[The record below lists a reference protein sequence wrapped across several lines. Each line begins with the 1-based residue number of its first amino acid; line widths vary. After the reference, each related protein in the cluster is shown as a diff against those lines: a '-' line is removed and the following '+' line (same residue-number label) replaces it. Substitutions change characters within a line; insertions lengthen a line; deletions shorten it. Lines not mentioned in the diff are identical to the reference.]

1 MKILLIGIIIT
12 IIIGFVMAI
21 PCLIIG
27 TKNRNYSD
35 WKIDFIWILIFN
47 IFWIIIT
54 FITSLSLILHDFE
67 NFFKNLDESKN
78 RVMITFTLIPIIF
91 LLSWSIYGF
100 VIFVDN
106 FDNSNSMHS
115 TILKIIFIESF
126 IFIIILFIWVFFNF
140 AFFPDDSEEQRIIT
154 IKIASTII
162 FGFGMAIT
170 CITVSIQDKN
180 CSDFTNFFTWV
191 IVFNIFWILFCFL
204 FPLFLFSD
212 LEEPLPLGVFLNI
225 LIYIFLFAW
234 LIYGWVKYTSW
245 GSSDSSCT
253 HFRDILL
260 SESIIYSFGWFFSC
274 ISISLVL
281 ENIG

>member
-106 FDNSNSMHS
+106 FDNSNS
-115 TILKIIFIESF
+115 
-126 IFIIILFIWVFFNF
+126 
-140 AFFPDDSEEQRIIT
+140 RIIT

-260 SESIIYSFGWFFSC
+260 SESIIYSFCWFFSC
-274 ISISLVL
+274 ISISILL
-281 ENIG
+281 F